1 MIIVGYGHADKL
13 AAIAAAGAPA
23 GSTKPALLIDPALYR
38 RDDVRPVLAERDIA
52 ALYRLLKDEGV
63 TQRQIAELTG
73 QSQSEV
79 SEILGGRK
87 VLSYDLLVR
96 IAQGL
101 GIPRGLMGLSY
112 GERGAYGGE
121 GMVAEPPKVDD
132 DVYRRTLIAATSLAA
147 LGRVVTGLT
156 ELALPTEKPLP
167 SRLGMA
173 HVHTVEAVTDRLR
186 SLARQLGGQAE
197 LFGAAAQHYTRWL
210 SVPATD
216 VVTARLR
223 AALAELHTE
232 TGWAYCRLP

>member
-1 MIIVGYGHADKL
+1 M
-13 AAIAAAGAPA
+13 
-23 GSTKPALLIDPALYR
+23 
-38 RDDVRPVLAERDIA
+38 
-52 ALYRLLKDEGV
+52 
-63 TQRQIAELTG
+63 
-73 QSQSEV
+73 
-79 SEILGGRK
+79 
-87 VLSYDLLVR
+87 LSYDLLVR
-96 IAQGL
+96 IAVGL

-112 GERGAYGGE
+112 GDSRAYGGE
-121 GMVAEPPKVDD
+121 ETTAAEPPKVDD
-132 DVYRRTLIAATSLAA
+132 DMRRRALIAATSLAA
-147 LGRVVTGLT
+147 LGRVVTGVGELT